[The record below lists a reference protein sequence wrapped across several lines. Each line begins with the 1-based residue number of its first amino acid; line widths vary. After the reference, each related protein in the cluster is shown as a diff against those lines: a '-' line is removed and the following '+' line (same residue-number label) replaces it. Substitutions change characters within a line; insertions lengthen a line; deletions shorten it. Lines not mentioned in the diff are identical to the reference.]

1 MIPRTGANKPG
12 GERARG
18 RKSHAANRLG
28 GETAK
33 GRISHNSFSLLR
45 FVVNFLHTMLETI
58 CARNPQ
64 QIEQLQEN
72 RNTLYNNLCQEVV
85 QPFVQQ
91 FSNKVKWWSLSLLEY
106 FSTVLV
112 AVLSVLH
119 LLTCGMLKACV
130 RASHDEQTFCTH
142 AVK

>member
-1 MIPRTGANKPG
+1 
-12 GERARG
+12 
-18 RKSHAANRLG
+18 
-28 GETAK
+28 
-33 GRISHNSFSLLR
+33 
-45 FVVNFLHTMLETI
+45 MLETI

-91 FSNKVKWWSLSLLEY
+91 FSNKEKWWSLSLLEY
-106 FSTVLV
+106 LSTVLV

-119 LLTCGMLKACV
+119 LLTCGMLTQSLRTCV
-130 RASHDEQTFCTH
+130 P
-142 AVK
+142 